1 MKKAIFTL
9 MVIALAVTP
18 ALSAP
23 SIYFTPGGSSP
34 GAWEYD
40 GSGSFSF
47 SQQVVIDQIGGD
59 TGDSLVGN
67 YVYVPDLL
75 VSGKAGGPYGL
86 TATGAIEFKDS
97 SGTVLMS
104 GTLGQGDLIP
114 VGTIGATYTEL
125 KMDITNITVNN
136 IIGSDALALVTPYSG
151 MDFSLSIIG
160 NMYISDMLETG
171 IADSGTFGGTM
182 TVQTEQL
189 PHTPAPAAVLLG
201 SLGVAMVGWLRR
213 RKMF

>member
-23 SIYFTPGGSSP
+23 SIHFTPGGSSP

-47 SQQVVIDQIGGD
+47 SQQVVIDQVGGD

-75 VSGKAGGPYGL
+75 VSGKAGGPYDL
-86 TATGAIEFKDS
+86 IATGAIEFKDS

-104 GTLGQGDLIP
+104 GTLGKGNLIP
-114 VGTIGATYTEL
+114 VGTIGATTQ
-125 KMDITNITVNN
+125 
-136 IIGSDALALVTPYSG
+136 S
-151 MDFSLSIIG
+151 
-160 NMYISDMLETG
+160 
-171 IADSGTFGGTM
+171 
-182 TVQTEQL
+182 
-189 PHTPAPAAVLLG
+189 
-201 SLGVAMVGWLRR
+201 
-213 RKMF
+213 